1 MCVRVCRKGC
11 LVLRPATSLPLL
23 ALQAAE
29 AEPETKLQKK
39 SCSAARGK
47 DGSQLMGT
55 VFLMLSAQ
63 VKINCV
69 QLFFCAKKKKLA
81 QGWGQKGF

>member
-29 AEPETKLQKK
+29 AEPETRLQKK

-63 VKINCV
+63 IKINCA
-69 QLFFCAKKKKLA
+69 QKKLA
-81 QGWGQKGF
+81 QGWGRKG